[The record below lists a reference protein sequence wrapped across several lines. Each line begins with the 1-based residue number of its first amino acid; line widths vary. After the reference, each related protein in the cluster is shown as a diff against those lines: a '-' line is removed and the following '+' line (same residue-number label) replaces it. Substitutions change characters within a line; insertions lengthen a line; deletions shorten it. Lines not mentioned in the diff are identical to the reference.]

1 MLVEHASRLAP
12 PRLLQPVRDGRSEA
26 EVRRHYLVEREL
38 ADRLRA
44 APEALRRALYP
55 RVYDELFQR
64 LPDHPQLRARL
75 RPDAQARRNRDV
87 DWQFGFLR
95 RALGPRTIFAE
106 IGAGDC
112 ALSARVASYVERVYA
127 IDVSEEIM
135 HGAQRVSNLIPVL
148 SDGVS
153 IPLPEGC
160 VDIAFSGQLIEHLH
174 PCEAKAQLANVY
186 RSLAC
191 DGRYF
196 CITPNRL
203 YGPHD
208 VSGYF
213 DEVATGLHL
222 KEYSA
227 RELVRLLRGAG
238 FRAVHFYAGARG
250 RLVRVPYLVIRAA
263 EAALGLLPYRLR
275 KPLASFAPMR
285 ALLGLYAVALK

>member
-1 MLVEHASRLAP
+1 MRVETPSRLAP

-44 APEALRRALYP
+44 APEALRRTLYP
-55 RVYDELFQR
+55 QIYDELYRR
-64 LPDHPQLRARL
+64 LPNHPQLRARL
-75 RPDAQARRNRDV
+75 QPDAQARRNRDV
-87 DWQFGFLR
+87 DWQFRFLR
-95 RALGPRTIFAE
+95 RALGERSVFAE

-112 ALSARVASYVERVYA
+112 ALSARVASHVKRVYA
-127 IDVSEEIM
+127 IDVSDEIM
-135 HGAQRVSNLIPVL
+135 HNAQRLPNLVPTL

-160 VDIAFSGQLIEHLH
+160 VDVAFSAQLIEHLH
-174 PCEAKAQLANVY
+174 PCDAKAQLANVY
-186 RSLAC
+186 RSLAR

-203 YGPHD
+203 YGPQD
-208 VSGYF
+208 VSGHYE
-213 DEVATGLHL
+213 EVASGLHL

-227 RELVRLLRGAG
+227 RELLQLLRGAG
-238 FRAVHFYAGARG
+238 FRAVRFYAGARG
-250 RLVRVPYLVIRAA
+250 RLVRMPYLVIRAA
-263 EAALGLLPYRLR
+263 ETALGLLPYRLR
-275 KPLASFAPMR
+275 KPLASLAPMR